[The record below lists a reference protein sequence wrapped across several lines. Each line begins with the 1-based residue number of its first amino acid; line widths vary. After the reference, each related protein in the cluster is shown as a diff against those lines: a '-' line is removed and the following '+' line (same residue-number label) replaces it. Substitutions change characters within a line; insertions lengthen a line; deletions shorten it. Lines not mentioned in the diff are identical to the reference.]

1 MDGWQADGGWQRL
14 AVNAG
19 KSAWQNVVSCWL
31 AKAEGWRWLAGGL
44 WLAKAGKRL
53 AGWLADGG
61 LLMAGGW
68 QRLVK
73 SRRVVGWW
81 LAGWL
86 S

>member
-44 WLAKAGKRL
+44 WLAC
-53 AGWLADGG
+53 
-61 LLMAGGW
+61 GW

-73 SRRVVGWW
+73 G
-81 LAGWL
+81 
-86 S
+86 